1 MHKDGFAALAARST
15 RVRSE
20 HRMLFQ
26 GLQAFEQ
33 RLQELVAG
41 LNVRGCSKSVCL
53 DERNDSDGDP
63 IGHTIGYLFFDGKQ
77 LYVASQDEP
86 GARSADDIEVH
97 CIVDLGI
104 EWQRRL
110 SDPEVLHS
118 LLQDLAKTLDE
129 DIEKTAPLVASLAQF
144 ITVEKAQIDS
154 DLDAEFDGNSQL
166 YESWLKARKAVSVDP
181 ELSIT
186 LSCSHIETVL
196 KKCLKTLGA
205 EGYDEDAIATL
216 ISKSVKRLNEARP
229 LDAATRQMLNGV
241 ASICHGIATTRNRKS
256 VAHGKS
262 EDYVQPTSDLAQT
275 LNHLAGVVSVF
286 VMKHTAAVKSGTD

>member
-1 MHKDGFAALAARST
+1 MNEDRFAELAARSAQ
-15 RVRSE
+15 VRTE
-20 HRMLFQ
+20 HRMLVE
-26 GLQAFEQ
+26 GLQAFER
-33 RLQELVAG
+33 RLQELVTG
-41 LNVRGCSKSVCL
+41 LSIRGCSKDVLL
-53 DERNDSDGDP
+53 DEMNDRDGDP
-63 IGHTIGYLFFDGKQ
+63 IGHTIGYLFFDGKR
-77 LYVASQDEP
+77 LNVAAKDEP
-86 GARSADDIEVH
+86 SASWADDFKIHLFADV
-97 CIVDLGI
+97 GI
-104 EWQRRL
+104 DWQRRL

-118 LLQDLAKTLDE
+118 LLQDLVSTLDE

-144 ITVEKAQIDS
+144 ITVEKAQIDA
-154 DLDAEFDGNSQL
+154 DVDAHFDGNSQL
-166 YESWLKARKAVSVDP
+166 YESWVKARKAVSVDP

-205 EGYDEDAIATL
+205 EGYDEDAIGTL
-216 ISKSVKRLNEARP
+216 ISKSVKLLNEERP
-229 LDAATRQMLNGV
+229 LDAATRQMLSGV

-286 VMKHTAAVKSGTD
+286 VMKHTAAVKSGTG